1 MTVSS
6 VTNVTNNTPTNQT
19 TGTSQASVDYNTF
32 LKLLVAQLKNQD
44 PTEPMDST
52 QYMAQLATFS
62 QVEQSVAMNK
72 KLDSLL
78 VASSLQQI
86 DGIIGR
92 TLTTAD
98 ESISGKVKSV
108 WIYDEGAVAE
118 LEDGTRVL
126 LGPGVNIS

>member
-1 MTVSS
+1 MTVPS
-6 VTNVTNNTPTNQT
+6 VSNVTNNTPTNQSA
-19 TGTSQASVDYNTF
+19 GTSKTSVDYDTF

-62 QVEQSVAMNK
+62 QVEQSVMMNK

-98 ESISGKVKSV
+98 ESISGIVKSV

>member
-1 MTVSS
+1 MTVPS
-6 VTNVTNNTPTNQT
+6 VSNVMNTTPTNQ